1 MEESKSLAV
10 RESQSI
16 LDLPADEMLAEAKKI
31 AVPLADIVEKQGLY
45 SNINGNNH
53 VKCEGWST
61 LGSMLGITAK
71 EKSVAELDDGSFI
84 AEMELINMR
93 SGIVVGSGSG
103 YCGMDEKS
111 WKSKPKFARR
121 SMAITRATSKA
132 FKTNFSWIFAL
143 AGYNTTPAEEM
154 EGLGEVSH
162 ETLLERVRTRALL
175 INDAVMKKNALAFI
189 EINKNNDKKLNE
201 LNDRITEVTK

>member
-1 MEESKSLAV
+1 MDESKSLV
-10 RESQSI
+10 VDPPRSI
-16 LDLPADEMLAEAKKI
+16 LDLPANEMLTEAKKI

-71 EKSVAELDDGSFI
+71 EKSVSELDDGSFL
-84 AEMELINMR
+84 AEMELVNMR
-93 SGIVVGSGSG
+93 NGIVIGSGSG

-111 WKSKPKFARR
+111 WKSKPKYARR

-132 FKTNFSWIFAL
+132 YKTNFSWIFAL

-154 EGLGEVSH
+154 EGVAR
-162 ETLLERVRTRALL
+162 ETLLERVTVRAHGV
-175 INDAVMKKNALAFI
+175 NDDVMRKNALAFI
-189 EINKNNDKKLNE
+189 QIHKDNDKKLNE